1 MILFFFDNNI
11 QILFQNIQGIS
22 NKTPLL
28 QQLLQESRLEV
39 LCLSET
45 FLTENKQSYIQIDGY
60 RMAASYCRKNRKRG
74 GVAILVKENLEVEER
89 KDISNLSVEFII
101 EYCSIEIKCLNLLII
116 CIYRSDREME
126 VFQESFIKLL
136 NKLKSESRKNIIIG
150 GDFNINILENTRKST
165 DFKNLLLTYNFVQ
178 QVKKPTRICV
188 TTATCIDL
196 IFTNFSWTHTEIQ
209 DYGLSDHHGVIVK
222 IGTEQ
227 LFTVRK
233 TQIVFKR
240 LFSGSH
246 IDKFKKELRE
256 INWDKLFNKSQ
267 CINKNYEIYN
277 KKIQELLNLCFPKTK
292 FKLKSRLNNSIPNW
306 LTKGLKISCKHKRML
321 RVLIN
326 HTNNPIIKKY
336 YRSYRRILKKSIV
349 TAKKYTYIHQMLKS
363 ENKTRTMWNIIKQ
376 KTNKV
381 PKMTYTNIKLKVNN
395 EILEAPT
402 RVADTFNS
410 FFASVGEPYQSSS
423 DRLPKINKNVENS
436 MFLQP
441 TNPKEIK
448 DLLTNLKMKH
458 SSGVDEL
465 PPMLLKKCADELTLP
480 LVYLIN
486 QSFNEGTFP
495 DLLKVSIIKPI
506 HKKGN
511 KTCPSQYRPIALLP
525 AISKVFERAMTNR
538 LNSFLEKYKILGD
551 HQYGFRKNR
560 STILAVYN
568 YVQQV
573 LNYLNDKKYA
583 VGILLDMTKA
593 YDRVQ
598 HEILLSKLY
607 DYGIRGKA
615 HEWIKSYLKDRKQY
629 VQITH
634 QNSLTGEVKDYRS
647 EPIIVNNSIP
657 QGSVIGCVLFLTYI
671 NDLPNIINT
680 PTVLF
685 ADDVS
690 LLFKFDN
697 LQRFQVEAKQ
707 IFKKIN
713 EWLDTH
719 NLLINYSKTSLL
731 EFRPHQKSPLNV
743 ELEIDNTYIEKTNSC
758 SLLGLEIDSHLS
770 WKPHVEKIK
779 NKLSRF
785 SYALLQLKLSTD
797 KKTALAAYYAYAHSW
812 ISYGIIL
819 WGNSTDAN
827 DIFILQKKC
836 VRIIANIGGMDT
848 CRPHFSKMNILTLT
862 SIYILEMCKFI
873 KRNPN
878 IFDASLCSRL
888 YDSRANN
895 KNKYKLPNSRLHLH
909 STSPYVTALK
919 IHNNLPNDL
928 RMEENSDAFMK
939 KIKKILQKKCYYT
952 LTEYFN
958 DKNFT
963 L

>member
-1 MILFFFDNNI
+1 
-11 QILFQNIQGIS
+11 
-22 NKTPLL
+22 
-28 QQLLQESRLEV
+28 
-39 LCLSET
+39 
-45 FLTENKQSYIQIDGY
+45 
-60 RMAASYCRKNRKRG
+60 
-74 GVAILVKENLEVEER
+74 
-89 KDISNLSVEFII
+89 
-101 EYCSIEIKCLNLLII
+101 
-116 CIYRSDREME
+116 
-126 VFQESFIKLL
+126 
-136 NKLKSESRKNIIIG
+136 
-150 GDFNINILENTRKST
+150 
-165 DFKNLLLTYNFVQ
+165 
-178 QVKKPTRICV
+178 
-188 TTATCIDL
+188 
-196 IFTNFSWTHTEIQ
+196 
-209 DYGLSDHHGVIVK
+209 
-222 IGTEQ
+222 
-227 LFTVRK
+227 
-233 TQIVFKR
+233 
-240 LFSGSH
+240 
-246 IDKFKKELRE
+246 
-256 INWDKLFNKSQ
+256 
-267 CINKNYEIYN
+267 
-277 KKIQELLNLCFPKTK
+277 
-292 FKLKSRLNNSIPNW
+292 
-306 LTKGLKISCKHKRML
+306 
-321 RVLIN
+321 
-326 HTNNPIIKKY
+326 
-336 YRSYRRILKKSIV
+336 
-349 TAKKYTYIHQMLKS
+349 MLKS

-697 LQRFQVEAKQ
+697 LQKFQVEAKQ